1 MIVPRAAG
9 ALICFLVA
17 AIAPL
22 AGQGIGPSTGG
33 AVALEHERRML
44 GHHKRVLMIAAH
56 PDDENTEVLT
66 ILTRGHGAET
76 AYLSLTRGEGGQ
88 NLIGAEL
95 GDGLGLIRSG
105 ELLAARALDGGQ
117 QFFTRAAD
125 YGFSKDIAEAWRK
138 WPRDSVLKDVVR
150 VVRRFRPQV
159 IISVFS
165 GTPLDGHGHHQAAG
179 WLAAEAFRV
188 AGDPGVFPELEREE
202 GLAPVTP
209 LKLYRSSRFDAGAPM
224 AELDGGVLDA
234 VVGQSFRQVAMRSRS
249 LHRSQN
255 MGALQE
261 IGPSTARLQLLE
273 DRTGA
278 GASFWDGIDTREVP
292 GDPDQA
298 ARRARVHAI
307 EAGLILD
314 AIALDDRIVPG
325 QRVTLRLSAWNAG
338 HAPVEVAPSLAMDG
352 AADWEPDGACLGRP
366 VVVRPNSVEHCQVSV
381 RVPARHRYTIPY
393 FLETERTGSVYAAL
407 GPPEVRGLP
416 FEPEPVRAAFTV
428 RVAGGEPF
436 RLELPAT
443 FRFRDQVLGE
453 VRRPVQIV
461 PRVGVRLEPS
471 AGVWARN
478 GGARTL
484 TVTLQHGAPD
494 TTRGV
499 VRVEVPAGWSVT
511 PAQAF
516 LLSRPEEAARFA
528 FRVTPGAS
536 AAPGRYEVRAIARA
550 DEGQEFGLGVEV
562 IDYPHITSRLL
573 PSRPVTTVHL
583 ADLALPAVARVGYV
597 RGAADRVPESLRE
610 AGLAV
615 DLLDR
620 AVLERGD
627 FSAWDVIVIG
637 PRAFETD
644 TALVEHGMRLV
655 DWVRRG
661 GRLVVQYQQH
671 AYFTGGQLP
680 LPMALPPRGHDRV
693 TDAAAV
699 VTVLKPDAPPFSGP
713 NRITAADWDGWVQER
728 GLYFARSW
736 DPGWAEFMA
745 LSDPGEPPLRGGLL
759 AARVGQG
766 TYIYTGLS
774 FFRQLPAAV
783 PGALRL
789 FLNLL
794 EYNHPP
800 PTP

>member
-1 MIVPRAAG
+1 MTLHRAG
-9 ALICFLVA
+9 GTFLLLLA
-17 AIAPL
+17 AASASL
-22 AGQGIGPSTGG
+22 AGQGIGPTTGG

-66 ILTRGHGAET
+66 ILARGHGAET

-105 ELLAARALDGGQ
+105 ELLAARELDGGR

-125 YGFSKDIAEAWRK
+125 YGFSKDIDEAWRQ
-138 WPRDSVLKDVVR
+138 WPRDSILKDVVR

-188 AGDPGVFPELEREE
+188 AGDPAVFPELEREE

-209 LKLYRSSRFDAGAPM
+209 QKLYRSSRFDPGAP
-224 AELDGGVLDA
+224 AADLDGGALDA

-278 GASFWDGIDTREVP
+278 GAGFWDGIDTREVP

-298 ARRARVHAI
+298 VRRARVRAI
-307 EAGLILD
+307 EAGLIFD

-325 QRVTLRLSAWNAG
+325 QRVALRLSTWNAG
-338 HAPVEVAPSLAMDG
+338 NAPVEVAPSLVMEDPTG
-352 AADWEPDGACLGRP
+352 WEPDGACLGRP
-366 VVVRPNSVEHCQVSV
+366 VVVQPNSVEHCQVSV
-381 RVPARHRYTIPY
+381 RVPARHRYSIPY
-393 FLETERTGSVYAAL
+393 FLASERTGSVYAAL
-407 GPPEVRGLP
+407 GPPAVRGLP
-416 FEPEPVRAAFTV
+416 FEAEPIRAAFIV
-428 RVAGGEPF
+428 HAGTAEPF
-436 RLELPAT
+436 RLEVPAT

-453 VRRPVQIV
+453 VRRPLQVV
-461 PRVGVRLEPS
+461 PRVGVRMEPR
-471 AGVWARN
+471 AGVWARH
-478 GGARTL
+478 GDARAL

-494 TTRGV
+494 TTRGM
-499 VRVEVPAGWSVT
+499 VRLEVPPGWVVT

-516 LLSRPEEAARFA
+516 TLSRPEEIARFA
-528 FRVTPGAS
+528 FSVTPGAS
-536 AAPGRYEVRAIARA
+536 ARPGQYELRAVARV
-550 DEGQEFGLGVEV
+550 EGGAEFDLGVEV
-562 IDYPHITSRLL
+562 IDYPHITARLL
-573 PSRPVTTVHL
+573 PGRSVTTVHL

-597 RGAADRVPESLRE
+597 RGAADRVPEALRE

-627 FSAWDVIVIG
+627 FSAWEVIVIG

-644 TALVEHGMRLV
+644 TALVEHGLRLV

-671 AYFTGGQLP
+671 AYFNGGQLP
-680 LPMALPPRGHDRV
+680 LPMALAPRGHDRV
-693 TDAAAV
+693 TDAEAV
-699 VTVLKPDAPPFSGP
+699 VTVMEPGERPFSGP
-713 NRITAADWDGWVQER
+713 NRITAEDWDGWVQER
-728 GLYFARSW
+728 GLYFARTW
-736 DPGWAEFMA
+736 DPGWTEFLA
-745 LSDPGEPPLRGGLL
+745 LNDPGEDPLRGGLL
-759 AARVGQG
+759 ATRVGQG

-794 EYNHPP
+794 EYDHHPS
-800 PTP
+800 TP

>member
-1 MIVPRAAG
+1 MTWYRTSAALG
-9 ALICFLVA
+9 VLLVA
-17 AIAPL
+17 ATAAL
-22 AGQGIGPSTGG
+22 AGQGIGPTTGG

-88 NLIGAEL
+88 NLIGSEL

-105 ELLAARALDGGQ
+105 ELLAARELDGGR

-125 YGFSKDIAEAWRK
+125 YGFSKDIDEAWRQ
-138 WPRDSVLKDVVR
+138 WPRDSILKDVVR

-179 WLAAEAFRV
+179 WLAAEAFRL
-188 AGDPGVFPELEREE
+188 AGDPAAFPELQREE

-209 LKLYRSSRFDAGAPM
+209 LKLYRSSRFEPDAPM

-278 GASFWDGIDTREVP
+278 GAGFWDGIDTREVP
-292 GDPDQA
+292 GDADQA
-298 ARRARVHAI
+298 VRRARVRAI
-307 EAGLILD
+307 EEGLVFD
-314 AIALDDRIVPG
+314 AVALDDRIVPG
-325 QRVTLRLSAWNAG
+325 QRVTLRLSTWNAG
-338 HAPVEVAPSLAMDG
+338 DAPVEAAASLAIDG
-352 AADWEPDGACLGRP
+352 ATAWEPDGACLGRA
-366 VVVRPNSVEHCQVSV
+366 VVIQPNSVEHCQVSV
-381 RVPARHRYTIPY
+381 RVPANHRYTVPY

-407 GPPEVRGLP
+407 GDPAVRGLP
-416 FEPEPVRAAFTV
+416 FDPEPIRAAFTV
-428 RVAGGEPF
+428 RAGGSEPF
-436 RLELPAT
+436 RIEIPAT

-453 VRRPVQIV
+453 VRRPVQVV
-461 PRVGVRLEPS
+461 PRVGVRMEPT
-471 AGVWARN
+471 AGVWAR
-478 GGARTL
+478 GGTARTL

-494 TTRGV
+494 TTRGT
-499 VRVEVPAGWSVT
+499 VRLEAPTGWNVT

-516 LLSRPEEAARFA
+516 TLSRPEEMARFSFSVA
-528 FRVTPGAS
+528 PGAS
-536 AAPGRYEVRAIARA
+536 ARPGRYELRAVARV
-550 DEGQEFGLGVEV
+550 EGGQEFDLGVQV
-562 IDYPHITSRLL
+562 IDYPHVTSRLL
-573 PSRPVTTVHL
+573 PSRSVTTVHL
-583 ADLALPAVARVGYV
+583 ADVALPAVARVGYV
-597 RGAADRVPESLRE
+597 RGAADRVPEALRE

-627 FSAWDVIVIG
+627 FSAWEVIVIG

-644 TALVEHGMRLV
+644 TALVEHGLRLV

-671 AYFTGGQLP
+671 AYFNGGQLP
-680 LPMALPPRGHDRV
+680 LPMALAPRGHDRV
-693 TDAAAV
+693 TDAEAV
-699 VTVLKPDAPPFSGP
+699 VTVREPGDPPFSGP
-713 NRITAADWDGWVQER
+713 NRITADDWDGWVQER

-736 DPGWAEFMA
+736 DPGWTEFIA
-745 LSDPGEPPLRGGLL
+745 LSDPGEDPLRGGLL
-759 AARVGQG
+759 ATRVGEG

-794 EYNHPP
+794 EYDHHPSMP
-800 PTP
+800 